1 MSHQRGSMGHEFK
14 NPMNLFNFQEIFM
27 KTILS
32 VVCLLLSSS
41 LMAQGDNSRFDYY
54 AKETVVFA
62 KLNDLEYVSVKRSK
76 EGRYALVEQT
86 GSRVELLNAEAF
98 EDSKLNPSLNLT
110 IVSNDYILWL
120 DQALNKGFETS
131 GKVKRAFFSR
141 EVLSIKIENRMSEN
155 AFDKEDEKE
164 IRGLL
169 RQYPLHFGS
178 RAKIQMTRSPITCY
192 LNGENYFV
200 CEHELRATVK

>member
-1 MSHQRGSMGHEFK
+1 
-14 NPMNLFNFQEIFM
+14 M

-41 LMAQGDNSRFDYY
+41 LMAQGDNTRFDYY

-62 KLNDLEYVSVKRSK
+62 KVNDLEYISVKRSK

-86 GSRVELLNAEAF
+86 GSKIELLNAERF
-98 EDSKLNPSLNLT
+98 EDSSSNPSLNLT
-110 IVSNDYILWL
+110 IVSDDYILWL

-131 GKVKRAFFSR
+131 GKVRRTFFTR
-141 EVLSIKIENRMSEN
+141 EILSIKMENHMSEN

-169 RQYPLHFGS
+169 RQYPLYFGS
-178 RAKIQMTRSPITCY
+178 KAKIKMTRSPIDCY
-192 LNGENYFV
+192 LDNEDYFV